1 MKEIGKLEWFGGN
14 QDALNAFRMF
24 VDLSHLWDDLVDKDK
39 EATEDEINNA
49 FLICLV
55 YLPANPF
62 YRSIQEQILPMW
74 LTVVSAYQT
83 ANKFERDKDAHG
95 IEIAHGLRYAAGNIV
110 ALKFNLPPIFPLL
123 WITVSMIVCSVI
135 GIAFGLFPAWK
146 AANLNPV
153 EALRPK

>member
-1 MKEIGKLEWFGGN
+1 MNTEGKLEWFGGN
-14 QDALNAFRMF
+14 QDALNVFRMF

-110 ALKFNLPPIFPLL
+110 AYMVYVCVGPEKAKEFLPDM
-123 WITVSMIVCSVI
+123 WKTVFFERYDEYRKEHLDVKSV
-135 GIAFGLFPAWK
+135 
-146 AANLNPV
+146 
-153 EALRPK
+153 